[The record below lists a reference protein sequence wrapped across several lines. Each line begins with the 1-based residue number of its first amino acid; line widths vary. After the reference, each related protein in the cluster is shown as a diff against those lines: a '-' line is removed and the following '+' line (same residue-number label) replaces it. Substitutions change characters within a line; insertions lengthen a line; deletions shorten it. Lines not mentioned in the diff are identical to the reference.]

1 MKYFIIFILILN
13 AVNYATFDSEF
24 SKYSWHMYQV
34 TNCDEISVDTWKCNS
49 CKYFPL
55 MRDI

>member
-13 AVNYATFDSEF
+13 AVNCATFDSEF

-34 TNCDEISVDTWKCNS
+34 TNCDEVSVDTWKCNS
-49 CKYFPL
+49 CKYFP
-55 MRDI
+55 